1 MSAVLKQA
9 KQFYRKMLWLEAG
22 LLAVVGLVVI
32 TVWGVPHSTS
42 VLLGGLAA
50 LIPQGFFI
58 YWVFFRKYPHYI
70 NKMAVFY
77 RGEGLKW
84 LLTILFMV
92 GVFKL
97 FLSIQVITFFAGYFV
112 MLLCNSL
119 LPLFLRRR

>member
-9 KQFYRKMLWLEAG
+9 KQFYHKMLLSEGG
-22 LLAVVGLVVI
+22 LLAVAVLVVI
-32 TVWGVPHSTS
+32 TVWGVSHATS
-42 VLLGGLAA
+42 VLFGGLVA

-58 YWVFFRKYPHYI
+58 YWVFFRKYPHNV
-70 NKMAVFY
+70 NKMVVFY

-92 GVFKL
+92 GVFKF
-97 FLSIQVITFFAGYFV
+97 FLSLQIIAFFAGYFV
-112 MLLCNSL
+112 ILLCNSL